1 MNNSNLLT
9 QSNNYRYNTVMSN
22 KYSIFS
28 FFSGLGFLDLGFEKT
43 DGYDV
48 VFMNEYDQAFVNSY
62 KYSRDQMK
70 LSHPKYGYD
79 VVSVVEYLDEAKSKQ
94 LAEMIAQ
101 ERSEGKLVGF
111 IAGPPCPD
119 FSVGGKNRGQ
129 HGENGKLSKIYADM
143 IIDQQPDF
151 FLFENVKGLW
161 RTKKHREFFDE
172 MKRQLHA
179 QGYLTTEKLMNARLF
194 GVPQDRDRIILLGFK
209 KELLKPEIVSRSI
222 DGEMDEQDFDWQ
234 REMKYTL
241 EQVKSFD
248 WPTMDEF
255 KTGGSR
261 TKPSK
266 VPAELTV
273 EHWFKKNM
281 VDTHPNGKD
290 YFQPRASLPKFEVIP
305 EGDTNKKSY
314 KRLHRWRYSPTC
326 AYGNNEVHLHPYLPR
341 RISVAEAMSLQSL
354 PKEFELPPTVSLSA
368 KFKMIGNGVP
378 FVLSKGIADT
388 LLYFL
393 ESNNNEYANYS
404 LRPSVSDSPV
414 AEKSAV

>member
-1 MNNSNLLT
+1 
-9 QSNNYRYNTVMSN
+9 
-22 KYSIFS
+22 
-28 FFSGLGFLDLGFEKT
+28 
-43 DGYDV
+43 
-48 VFMNEYDQAFVNSY
+48 MNEYDQTFVDSY
-62 KYSRDQMK
+62 KYSRDKMK

-79 VVSVVEYLDEAKSKQ
+79 TVSVVEYLDEERSSK

-101 ERSEGKLVGF
+101 ERADGKLVGF

-129 HGENGKLSKIYADM
+129 HGENGKLSKVYVDM
-143 IIDQQPDF
+143 ILDQQPDF

-172 MKRQLHA
+172 LKRQLHA
-179 QGYLTTEKLMNARLF
+179 QGYVTTEKLMNARWF

-209 KELLKPEIVSRSI
+209 QELLREDIVDRAT
-222 DGEMDEQDFDWQ
+222 DGEMDAQDFDWQ
-234 REMKYTL
+234 REMKYTQ
-241 EQVKSFD
+241 EQLKSID

-255 KTGGSR
+255 EAGGTR
-261 TKPSK
+261 TKPSR
-266 VPAELTV
+266 VPVELTV

-281 VDTHPNGKD
+281 VESHPNGKD
-290 YFQPRASLPKFEVIP
+290 YFQPRAGLAKFETIP
-305 EGDTNKKSY
+305 EGDDKKKSY

-354 PKEFELPPTVSLSA
+354 PKEFELPPNVSLSA

-378 FVLSKGIADT
+378 FMLSKGIANT

-393 ESNNNEYANYS
+393 ESQNTEYASYS
-404 LRPSVSDSPV
+404 LRPSISPV
-414 AEKSAV
+414 QLAEESAV

>member
-1 MNNSNLLT
+1 MLT
-9 QSNNYRYNTVMSN
+9 LSEDYRYNKLMTN

-43 DGYDV
+43 EGYDLV
-48 VFMNEYDQAFVNSY
+48 YVNEYIKEFVDSH
-62 KYSRDQMK
+62 KYSRQKMN
-70 LSHPKYGYD
+70 LPQPKYGYD
-79 VVSVVEYLDEAKSKQ
+79 VSSVIEYLDEDKSSSLSK
-94 LAEMIAQ
+94 MIAS
-101 ERSEGKLVGF
+101 EREEGKLIGF

-129 HGENGKLSKIYADM
+129 HGENGKLSKVYVDM
-143 IIDQQPDF
+143 IIDQEPDF

-172 MKRQLHA
+172 LKRQLHA
-179 QGYLTTEKLMNARLF
+179 QGYVTTEKLMNARWF

-209 KELLKPEIVSRSI
+209 KELLSEETLSHSI
-222 DGEMDEQDFDWQ
+222 EGELEQGQFDWLKEARYTDEQL
-234 REMKYTL
+234 KAIA
-241 EQVKSFD
+241 

-255 KTGGSR
+255 TTNGTR
-261 TKPSK
+261 SK
-266 VPAELTV
+266 HESIPEDLTV
-273 EHWFKKNM
+273 EHWFNKND
-281 VDTHPNGKD
+281 VLNHPNGKD
-290 YFQPRASLPKFEVIP
+290 FFQPRAGLAKFEVIP
-305 EGDTNKKSY
+305 EGDDKKKSY

-354 PKEFELPPTVSLSA
+354 PKEFELPPTATLSA

-378 FVLSKGIADT
+378 FVLSKSIANT

-393 ESNNNEYANYS
+393 ESNNNNANNS
-404 LRPSVSDSPV
+404 LRSSDIHSSI
-414 AEKSAV
+414 AEKSTV

>member
-1 MNNSNLLT
+1 MNK
-9 QSNNYRYNTVMSN
+9 

-28 FFSGLGFLDLGFEKT
+28 FFAGLGFLDLGFEKS
-43 DGYDV
+43 DNHEV
-48 VFMNEYDQAFVNSY
+48 VFVNEYDANFVDSY
-62 KYSRDQMK
+62 KYSRDKMK
-70 LSHPKYGYD
+70 LKHPRHGYD
-79 VVSVVEYLDEAKSKQ
+79 VVSAVEYLTEEKSNQ
-94 LAEMIAQ
+94 LAEMVAK
-101 ERSEGKLVGF
+101 ERRDGKLIGF

-129 HGENGKLSKIYADM
+129 HGENGKLSKIYVDM
-143 IIDQQPDF
+143 VIDQQPDF

-172 MKRQLHA
+172 LKRQLHA
-179 QGYLTTEKLMNARLF
+179 QGYITTEKLMNARLF

-209 KELLKPEIVSRSI
+209 KDLLKKDLVKRAV
-222 DGEMDEQDFDWQ
+222 DGEMDAQDFDWQ

-241 EQVKSFD
+241 EEVKSFD
-248 WPTMDEF
+248 WPAQDDF
-255 KTGGSR
+255 KAGGTR
-261 TKPSK
+261 TKPSG

-281 VDTHPNGKD
+281 VESHPNGKD
-290 YFQPRASLPKFEVIP
+290 YFQPRAALPKFEVIP

-326 AYGNNEVHLHPYLPR
+326 AYGNNEVHLHPYLAR

-354 PKEFELPPTVSLSA
+354 PREFELPATVSLSA

-388 LLYFL
+388 LSYFL
-393 ESNNNEYANYS
+393 ESQEVTNANNS
-404 LRPSVSDSPV
+404 VRPSNSNST
-414 AEKSAV
+414 AIEESAV

>member
-1 MNNSNLLT
+1 MDK
-9 QSNNYRYNTVMSN
+9 

-28 FFSGLGFLDLGFEKT
+28 FFAGLGFLDLGFEKS
-43 DGYDV
+43 DNHEV
-48 VFMNEYDQAFVNSY
+48 VFVNEYDQHFVDSH
-62 KYSRDQMK
+62 KYSRDKMK
-70 LSHPKYGYD
+70 LDHPRHGYD
-79 VVSVVEYLDEAKSKQ
+79 VVSAVEYLNEDKSNKLAKMV
-94 LAEMIAQ
+94 AE
-101 ERSEGKLVGF
+101 ERSRGKLVGF
-111 IAGPPCPD
+111 MAGPPCPD

-129 HGENGKLSKIYADM
+129 HGENGKLSKIYVDTV
-143 IIDQQPDF
+143 IDQQPDF

-172 MKRQLHA
+172 LKRQLHA
-179 QGYLTTEKLMNARLF
+179 QGYVTTEKLINARWF

-209 KELLKPEIVSRSI
+209 KELLKKELIDRAL
-222 DGEMDEQDFDWQ
+222 DGEMGDKDFNWD
-234 REMKYTL
+234 REMKYTQ
-241 EQVKSFD
+241 EQIKSFN
-248 WPTMDEF
+248 WPTQDDFES
-255 KTGGSR
+255 GGSR
-261 TKPSK
+261 TKPDN

-281 VDTHPNGKD
+281 VESHPNGKD
-290 YFQPRASLPKFEVIP
+290 YFQPRAALPKFEVIP

-326 AYGNNEVHLHPYLPR
+326 AYGNNEVHLHPYLAR

-388 LLYFL
+388 LSYFL
-393 ESNNNEYANYS
+393 ESQESTNANNS
-404 LRPSVSDSPV
+404 FRPSISNNST
-414 AEKSAV
+414 AKESAV